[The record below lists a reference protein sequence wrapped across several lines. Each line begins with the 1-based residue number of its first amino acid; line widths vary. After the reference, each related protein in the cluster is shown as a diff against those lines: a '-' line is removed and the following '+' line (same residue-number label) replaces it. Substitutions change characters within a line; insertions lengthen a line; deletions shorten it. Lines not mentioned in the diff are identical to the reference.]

1 MCVVFF
7 VCFFGK
13 TEVIGIVVRV
23 ARAWG
28 EILGPFWGSLMFV
41 PFSGARSKGIGF
53 DGTRW
58 YLTFSGGSG
67 REEGWKEELRLC
79 LRLFG

>member
-1 MCVVFF
+1 MCVLFFF
-7 VCFFGK
+7 VGK

-28 EILGPFWGSLMFV
+28 EILGSFWGSLMFV
-41 PFSGARSKGIGF
+41 PFSGARSKGIGC

-67 REEGWKEELRLC
+67 REEGWKEELRLS